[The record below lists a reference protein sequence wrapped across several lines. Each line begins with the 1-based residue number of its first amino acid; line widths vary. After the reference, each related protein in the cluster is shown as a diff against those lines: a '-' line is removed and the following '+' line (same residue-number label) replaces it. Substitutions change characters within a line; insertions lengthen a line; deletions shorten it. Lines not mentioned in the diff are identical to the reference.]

1 MIVRKQ
7 AHSTRLHLS
16 HLSIGDTVATL
27 FADSVGDLKDV
38 EAVDLNDNK
47 LTDASLGPLAMAL
60 SQLPH
65 LTELDFGKNMGLY
78 SYP

>member
-1 MIVRKQ
+1 MVRKQ

-27 FADSVGDLKDV
+27 FADSVGDLRDV
-38 EAVDLNDNK
+38 ESVDLNDNK

-60 SQLPH
+60 SKLPC
-65 LTELDFGKNMGLY
+65 LTELDFGRC
-78 SYP
+78 